1 MPEIVISDTSCL
13 ILLQKIG
20 QLQLLSKIY
29 PQVFVTSMIAKEF
42 GSELPKEILVRD
54 PNDAILFKTLS
65 QFVDAGEASAFTLA
79 FEIENSVL
87 ILDDRKARK
96 FAGTLGLKF
105 TGTLGVLVKA
115 KQLGKVPSLRLILEK
130 LQETD
135 FRISQEIINKI
146 LMEAGEI

>member
-20 QLQLLSKIY
+20 QLQLLSKLY

-65 QFVDAGEASAFTLA
+65 QFVDEGEASAFALA

-96 FAGTLGLKF
+96 FANTLGLKF
-105 TGTLGVLVKA
+105 TGTLGMLVKA
-115 KQLGKVPSLRLILEK
+115 KQLGKVSSLRLTLEK
-130 LQETD
+130 LQQTD
-135 FRISQEIINKI
+135 FRISQELIDKI
-146 LMEAGEI
+146 LIEAGEI

>member
-20 QLQLLSKIY
+20 QLQLLSKLY
-29 PQVFVTSMIAKEF
+29 PQVFVTSVIAKEF

-65 QFVDAGEASAFTLA
+65 QFVDVGEASAFTLA

-87 ILDDRKARK
+87 ILDDRKARR
-96 FAGTLGLKF
+96 FANTLGLNF

-115 KQLGKVPSLRLILEK
+115 KQLGKVSSLRLILEK

-135 FRISQEIINKI
+135 FRISQEIISKI